1 MARILCNF
9 DVASLYPTL
18 VRIFGYSSRNQKD
31 KNKYIETLDMRL
43 DAKYKRTAQEIL
55 DSLSVTYDDLN
66 KGLKLPI
73 NAYTGALRA
82 TFNALYD
89 PLQGFSIWQYFSS
102 SKRSFCRVK
111 SMTSFVSSS
120 FLISSKRSV

>member
-43 DAKYKRTAQEIL
+43 DAKYKRTAQEI
-55 DSLSVTYDDLN
+55 
-66 KGLKLPI
+66 
-73 NAYTGALRA
+73 
-82 TFNALYD
+82 
-89 PLQGFSIWQYFSS
+89 
-102 SKRSFCRVK
+102 
-111 SMTSFVSSS
+111 
-120 FLISSKRSV
+120 

>member
-9 DVASLYPTL
+9 DVASLYPSE

-43 DAKYKRTAQEIL
+43 DAKYKRTPQEVL
-55 DSLSVTYDDLN
+55 DRLGVTHKDLN

-73 NAYTGALRA
+73 NAYT
-82 TFNALYD
+82 
-89 PLQGFSIWQYFSS
+89 
-102 SKRSFCRVK
+102 
-111 SMTSFVSSS
+111 
-120 FLISSKRSV
+120 